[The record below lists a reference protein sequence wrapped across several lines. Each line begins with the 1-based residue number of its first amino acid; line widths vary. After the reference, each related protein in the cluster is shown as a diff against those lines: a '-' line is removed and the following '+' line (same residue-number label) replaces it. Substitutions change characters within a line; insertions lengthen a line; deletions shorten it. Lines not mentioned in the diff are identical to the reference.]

1 MASRSGLRNRI
12 GALALAAAL
21 LGGCQTEPR
30 AVAPPLSP
38 AGDEIVVAGQR
49 FATGTRVVTW
59 LSPTGYNAYDSKTPN
74 HGRRALDGRKPDD
87 HAPSLAALRRNVDQF
102 VLHYDGAGLSVT
114 CFRIL
119 QQRGLSAHFLLD
131 VDGTV
136 YQTLDLQER
145 AWHAGAS
152 NDRSIGIEI
161 ANIGAYP
168 PDEAKLLSAWY
179 RREATGQTRL
189 APPASAG
196 DQRLRTPEFRG
207 RPQRPDPV
215 KGTIHGRELLQYD
228 FTPEQYAALI
238 KLTAALHRVFPGIK
252 LDYPRDRAGKLIAQ
266 KLPDAAIAKFQ
277 GVLAHYHLQENKV
290 DPGPAFQWEPVIN
303 GARREL
309 KR

>member
-1 MASRSGLRNRI
+1 MAFPSGLQSRF
-12 GALALAAAL
+12 GALALAAVLFA
-21 LGGCQTEPR
+21 GCQSGPR

-38 AGDEIVVAGQR
+38 AGDEIIAAGQR

-59 LSPTGYNAYDSKTPN
+59 LAIDGYNAYDSKTPN
-74 HGRRALDGRKPDD
+74 HGRRAIDGKKPDD
-87 HAPSLAALRRNVDQF
+87 RPPSLAALRRNIDQF
-102 VLHYDGAGLSVT
+102 VLHYDGAGLSAT

-131 VDGTV
+131 VDGTL

-145 AWHAGAS
+145 AWHAGTS

-161 ANIGAYP
+161 ANVGAYP
-168 PDEAKLLSAWY
+168 LNDAKLLSAWY
-179 RREATGQTRL
+179 RREPAGQTRL
-189 APPASAG
+189 VPPASAG
-196 DQRLRTPEFRG
+196 DLRLRTPDFRG

-215 KGTIHGRELLQYD
+215 KGAIHGRELIQYD

-252 LDYPRDRAGKLIAQ
+252 LDYPRDARGELVPR
-266 KLPDAAIAKFQ
+266 KLPDAALAKFK
-277 GVLAHYHLQENKV
+277 GVLAHYHIQENKV